1 MYDTATALRQ
11 AIEARL
17 NQHAREDGVEVNRL
31 RRGFVFERIMARLEL
46 SEPGAWVVKGGIALE
61 WRLGK
66 RARGTRDLDLVL
78 RGHAVPGAELRDR
91 LVDLLAQDRGEDRFL
106 FEVGPAQPLDVGFRF
121 SVKTNLAGKEF
132 ATVRLDVAARGDEL
146 VATERLHPPG
156 AIPALEQLSPPE
168 VEVAATTQHFAEK
181 LHALTRDYGPQLNT
195 RIRDLVDL
203 MLLIELDL
211 VRPAHVLR
219 VVRHVFESRGT
230 HDVPAELPDPP
241 AGWTE
246 DYAQGAG
253 ATSLRA
259 RTLQEAMSRLRSFW
273 REALAQP

>member
-1 MYDTATALRQ
+1 M
-11 AIEARL
+11 
-17 NQHAREDGVEVNRL
+17 
-31 RRGFVFERIMARLEL
+31 RRGFVFERILARLEVV
-46 SEPGAWVVKGGIALE
+46 EPGAWVVKGGMALE

-78 RGHAVPGAELRDR
+78 RGHAVSGAELRDR
-91 LVDLLAQDRGEDRFL
+91 LVDLLAEDRGEDRFL
-106 FEVGPAQPLDVGFRF
+106 FEVGRAQPLDVGFRF
-121 SVKTNLAGKEF
+121 SVKASLAGKQF

-146 VATERLHPPG
+146 VATERLHLPG
-156 AIPALEQLSPPE
+156 AIPALEQFSPPE

-181 LHALTRDYGPQLNT
+181 LHALTRDYGAQLNT

-211 VRPAHVLR
+211 VRPAQVLP

-230 HDVPAELPDPP
+230 HDVPGELPDPP

-246 DYAQGAG
+246 DYAQAAG

-259 RTLQEAMSRLRSFW
+259 RTLQDAMSRLRSFW

>member
-1 MYDTATALRQ
+1 VYDTATALRQ

-17 NQHAREDGVEVNRL
+17 NQRAREDGVEVNRL

-46 SEPGAWVVKGGIALE
+46 SEPGAWVVKGGMALE

-78 RGHAVPGAELRDR
+78 RGRAVPGAELRDR
-91 LVDLLAQDRGEDRFL
+91 
-106 FEVGPAQPLDVGFRF
+106 
-121 SVKTNLAGKEF
+121 
-132 ATVRLDVAARGDEL
+132 
-146 VATERLHPPG
+146 
-156 AIPALEQLSPPE
+156 
-168 VEVAATTQHFAEK
+168 
-181 LHALTRDYGPQLNT
+181 
-195 RIRDLVDL
+195 
-203 MLLIELDL
+203 LDL

-219 VVRHVFESRGT
+219 VVRHVFESLGT

-246 DYAQGAG
+246 DYAHGAG